1 MRRTFLKTV
10 SRSLALLLIAGP
22 LLAASP
28 VRAQR
33 HQDPLTDQEA
43 DQVADLRDQPNARLK
58 LYQKFVQQRIDA
70 IKTLGTNPAGDDRKA
85 DLRAKYEEFTH
96 ICDEL
101 QDNLDTFDEAHADIR
116 KSLKDLVPATT
127 KWLAILNQ
135 AAADR
140 AYDFAR
146 KTAVDCAQST
156 SDDATKTYEAQKKFF
171 AEHKSDRNK
180 NGSGPT

>member
-1 MRRTFLKTV
+1 MRRTFPV
-10 SRSLALLLIAGP
+10 SRILALLFIVVP
-22 LLAASP
+22 LLSAAPS
-28 VRAQR
+28 RAQR

-43 DQVADLRDQPNARLK
+43 DQVANLRDQPNARLK

-70 IKTLGTNPAGDDRKA
+70 IKTLGPSPAGEDRKA
-85 DLRAKYEEFTH
+85 DLRAKYEEFTR

-127 KWLAILNQ
+127 KWLAVLNQ
-135 AAADR
+135 AAPDR

-146 KTAVDCAQST
+146 KTAVDAAQST
-156 SDDATKTYEAQKKFF
+156 SDDAGKTYEAQKKFF
-171 AEHKSDRNK
+171 AEHKNERNK
-180 NGSGPT
+180 NGAGPT

>member
-1 MRRTFLKTV
+1 MRRTVSKTV
-10 SRSLALLLIAGP
+10 SRTLALLILAGP
-22 LLAASP
+22 VLAAVP
-28 VRAQR
+28 ARAQR
-33 HQDPLTDQEA
+33 YQDPLTDQEA
-43 DQVADLRDQPNARLK
+43 DQVANLRDQPNARLK

-70 IKTLGTNPAGDDRKA
+70 IKAIGPNPAGDDRKA
-85 DLRAKYEEFTH
+85 DLRAKYEEFTR

-127 KWLAILNQ
+127 KWLAVLNQ
-135 AAADR
+135 AAPDR

-156 SDDATKTYEAQKKFF
+156 NTDATKAYEEQKKFF
-171 AEHKSDRNK
+171 AEHKSERGK
-180 NGSGPT
+180 NGTGPS